1 MNWKEKDKW
10 GHLDS
15 GEFFQ
20 EELQEVRKFLL
31 SGLKPRKYWMK
42 MVKLL
47 RFEISLKQKLT
58 MFTYLMLSIHKVSKQ
73 HTQEILLEL
82 EDCKITYLS
91 QELYQHL
98 KIAFHLFLFLHKLN
112 QFWRSALQLPIFNTM
127 QKCWKV

>member
-1 MNWKEKDKW
+1 MSWKEKEKW
-10 GHLDS
+10 GLLDS

-20 EELQEVRKFLL
+20 EGLQEVRRFLL
-31 SGLKPRKYWMK
+31 SALKPRKYWMK

-47 RFEISLKQKLT
+47 RSEIFLKQKLT
-58 MFTYLMLSIHKVSKQ
+58 MFTYLMPNIHKVSKQ

-98 KIAFHLFLFLHKLN
+98 KIAFHLSLFLHKLN
-112 QFWRSALQLPIFNTM
+112 RFWRSVLQLPIFNRM